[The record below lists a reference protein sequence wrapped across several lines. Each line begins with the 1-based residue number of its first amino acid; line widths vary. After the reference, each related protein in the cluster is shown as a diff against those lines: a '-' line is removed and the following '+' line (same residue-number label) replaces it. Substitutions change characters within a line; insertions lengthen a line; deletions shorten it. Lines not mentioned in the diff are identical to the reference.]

1 MGLPDPIAILALMP
15 TEMRGEGLL
24 VADGLLSGQD
34 LARLEPVGAHFHI
47 QRTSAGVARDG
58 LPERREHAS
67 RDDEGLA
74 ALLWARLA
82 PVLPP
87 LPEWYGDDALTHLDP
102 PLARWSAVGCN
113 PRIRYYRYQLGDR
126 FAPHYDEPFRARL
139 GLRTFL
145 TVLVYLPTGVA
156 CAGGE
161 TVINGEVIGVL
172 TGRIA
177 VFDHRLI
184 HEGRP
189 VEGGSKLVLRT
200 DIVAEA
206 TS

>member
-1 MGLPDPIAILALMP
+1 
-15 TEMRGEGLL
+15 MRGKGVF
-24 VADGLLSGQD
+24 VADGLLSDND
-34 LARLEPVGAHFHI
+34 LAQLDPLGAEFDI
-47 QRTSAGVARDG
+47 QRIGGGVARDG

-67 RDDEGLA
+67 SDDGVAA

-87 LPEWYGDDALTHLDP
+87 LPDWYANDALTNLDP

-126 FAPHYDEPFRARL
+126 FAPHYDEPYRSRPAS
-139 GLRTFL
+139 RTFL
-145 TVLVYLPTGVA
+145 TVLVYLPTAVP
-156 CAGGE
+156 CVGGE
-161 TVINGEVIGVL
+161 TLVNGEVIEVFA
-172 TGRIA
+172 GRIA

-200 DIVAEA
+200 DIVGEV